1 MELDELKSLIN
12 QKLTTAH
19 AGRSGDDIAQLL
31 TRKTVSVV
39 DKLKRSLWIE
49 IICCIGAILLF
60 AYFGFTGYNHAY
72 QVYFSVFTVLT
83 VIFLVIVIYLL
94 KRTQQLSATALPVKS
109 NLQTIVQI
117 IESFMKRYF
126 QFTMGLMPACL
137 IFALILIYHD
147 HGSIPDAGTI
157 FGTYFKSSWQMVLF
171 LTVYVAILAT
181 GIYYFTRW
189 YLNKLYG
196 RYVEQLKQCIRE
208 LEEQD

>member
-19 AGRSGDDIAQLL
+19 TGRSGDDIAQIL
-31 TRKTVSVV
+31 TRKTGSVI

-60 AYFGFTGYNHAY
+60 AYFGFTGGNHAY
-72 QVYFSVFTVLT
+72 HVYFSAFAVLT
-83 VIFLVIVIYLL
+83 GIFLLIVIYLL
-94 KRTQQLSATALPVKS
+94 RRTQQLSNTALPVKS
-109 NLQTIVQI
+109 NLQTIVNI

-126 QFTMGLMPACL
+126 QFTMGLIPVCFV
-137 IFALILIYHD
+137 FALVLIYHD
-147 HGSIPDAGTI
+147 YGSIPDAGTI
-157 FGTYFKSSWQMVLF
+157 FSTYFKSSWQMVLF
-171 LTVYVAILAT
+171 LTAYVAILAT

-189 YLNKLYG
+189 YLKRLYG
-196 RYVEQLKQCIRE
+196 RYVEQLKQCILE

>member
-12 QKLTTAH
+12 QKLTTAD
-19 AGRSGDDIAQLL
+19 AGRSGNDIAQIL
-31 TRKTVSVV
+31 TRRTGSVI

-49 IICCIGAILLF
+49 IFSCIGAILLF
-60 AYFGFTGYNHAY
+60 AYFGFAGGNHAY
-72 QVYFSVFTVLT
+72 HIYFSVFAVLT
-83 VIFLVIVIYLL
+83 AIFLVIVIYLL

-109 NLQTIVQI
+109 NLQTIVHI

-126 QFTMGLMPACL
+126 QFTMGMIPACFV
-137 IFALILIYHD
+137 FALLLIYQD

-157 FGTYFKSSWQMVLF
+157 FGAYFKTTGQMFLF
-171 LTVYVAILAT
+171 LIGYVTLLAA

-189 YLNKLYG
+189 YLKRLYG
-196 RYVEQLKQCIRE
+196 RYVEQLKQCILE

>member
-19 AGRSGDDIAQLL
+19 AGRSGDDIAQIL
-31 TRKTVSVV
+31 TRKTVSVI

-49 IICCIGAILLF
+49 ILCCIGAILLF
-60 AYFGFTGYNHAY
+60 AYFGFAGDNHAY
-72 QVYFSVFTVLT
+72 QVYFSAFTVLT
-83 VIFLVIVIYLL
+83 TIFLVIVIYLL

-109 NLQTIVQI
+109 NLQTIVNI
-117 IESFMKRYF
+117 IETFMKRYF
-126 QFTMGLMPACL
+126 QFTMGLMPACCV
-137 IFALILIYHD
+137 FALLLIYHD

-171 LTVYVAILAT
+171 LVVYAGALAT

-189 YLNKLYG
+189 YLKRLYG

-208 LEEQD
+208 LEEQG